1 VSQNSPVD
9 TADALAAPLRPF
21 HGIVAVDG
29 PSGVGKSTISRG
41 LATRLRTRYV
51 DTGAM
56 YRALTRAVLDAGAD
70 PTDRDAVL
78 DVLAR
83 TEVVLSTEP
92 DRPQAVTVNGADVT
106 EAIRRPDVDA
116 AVSAVSAYEEVRA
129 PMVARQRALAGD
141 GAVVEGR
148 DIGTVVFPDATL
160 KVFLTADAAETRS
173 RRAAER
179 GSDEVS
185 AAEAIRLRDAR
196 DSGRAHSPL
205 RRAPDAIEVDNS
217 VAGAQD
223 AVVRKVLE
231 LLATRARERA

>member
-1 VSQNSPVD
+1 
-9 TADALAAPLRPF
+9 
-21 HGIVAVDG
+21 
-29 PSGVGKSTISRG
+29 
-41 LATRLRTRYV
+41 
-51 DTGAM
+51 
-56 YRALTRAVLDAGAD
+56 
-70 PTDRDAVL
+70 
-78 DVLAR
+78 VLAR

-92 DRPQAVTVNGADVT
+92 DRPQAVAVNGADVT

-179 GSDEVS
+179 GSDEIS

-205 RRAPDAIEVDNS
+205 RKAPDAIEVDNS

>member
-92 DRPQAVTVNGADVT
+92 DRPQAVTVNGTDVT

-116 AVSAVSAYEEVRA
+116 AVSAVSAYEDVRA